1 MSLLVDAAIDSAAN
15 ETYRRLLRLLQSSRD
30 RRREQRSVIEG
41 LHLVESF
48 LQATA
53 PDSPSDSGRGS
64 PLIESAC
71 IHWLFIS
78 MEHQNDPAVVDL
90 VQKVRASSQATR
102 GSDRPRVL
110 GLSAPLF
117 KKVSQVEQGYGPIA
131 VIDTPSSELPGQLVG
146 DCLYLDRIQDPG
158 NMGSILRTAAA
169 AGIAHVLAS
178 PGTAFAWAPKVL
190 RAGMGAHFA
199 LRITEGVA
207 FGDLAP
213 SALGDLK
220 LCALVA
226 PGQGADAIPLH
237 LADLLPR
244 TLWLL
249 GNEGQGLED
258 ELLADARLSRLTID
272 QAGQVESLNVAAATA
287 VALFEQRRQ
296 RS

>member
-1 MSLLVDAAIDSAAN
+1 MSMLVDATIDSAAN
-15 ETYRRLLRLLQSSRD
+15 ESFRRLFRLLQSSRD

-41 LHLVESF
+41 LHLVEAF
-48 LQATA
+48 LQATG
-53 PDSPSDSGRGS
+53 SGSASGS
-64 PLIESAC
+64 PLIQSAS
-71 IHWLFIS
+71 IHWLFVS
-78 MEHQNDPAVVDL
+78 LERQDDPAVVEL
-90 VQKVRASSQATR
+90 VQKVRASANGAGGT
-102 GSDRPRVL
+102 DRPRIL
-110 GLSAPLF
+110 GLSASLF

-131 VIDTPSSELPGQLVG
+131 VIDTPTSDLPRQLVG

-169 AGIAHVLAS
+169 AGIGHVLAS

-207 FGDLAP
+207 FTALAP
-213 SALGDLK
+213 SLLGDLT

-226 PGQGADAIPLH
+226 PGQGADAQPLH
-237 LADLLPR
+237 LAELAPR
-244 TLWLL
+244 TLWLV

-258 ELLADARLSRLTID
+258 ELLADDRLHRLTID
-272 QAGQVESLNVAAATA
+272 QAGQVESMNVAAATA

-296 RS
+296 RLLSSL